1 MAGLRVVPAG
11 FVGLALVPTVSYAVM
26 ALALLAGIAHAADK
40 ITFSCSGTRT
50 SSRAPLEP
58 QHQGPE
64 SIVIDLDRGI
74 VMWGSDTFPIVRN
87 AGNTIAFEAR
97 EGDTTTKGSID
108 LALGTLFA
116 TEEYAAIG
124 RIQLTFELACKRP
137 NPLF

>member
-11 FVGLALVPTVSYAVM
+11 FVGLALVPTVSYAVT

-87 AGNTIAFEAR
+87 AGNTIAFESR

>member
-1 MAGLRVVPAG
+1 M
-11 FVGLALVPTVSYAVM
+11 
-26 ALALLAGIAHAADK
+26 
-40 ITFSCSGTRT
+40 
-50 SSRAPLEP
+50 EP

-87 AGNTIAFEAR
+87 AGNTIAFESR